1 MTETIADLYE
11 YYHQER
17 GQARGGCLTAWRI
30 PTAPE
35 ISPCRV
41 RPGVLILPGG
51 AYRYTSPREAAPV
64 ALRFAARGFVPF
76 VLNYSCAPSA
86 FPTALREAAMAMKYI
101 RQNAR
106 DYEVGT
112 DMVAAVGFSAGGHLC
127 GCLGTLYDCPEL
139 KDIGPGELLR
149 PDALGL
155 CYPVTLGFGKTHEES
170 LQNIS
175 GGSPELRE
183 RLSLDACVRPDM
195 PPVFLWHTRDDGS
208 VPCRGSLLLAAAMEA
223 QGVDFACHIYRQGS
237 HGLST
242 ADQEVFPV
250 GSVPDMSRE
259 IPGWVEHMIA
269 FFREVGLTQQD
280 GEARA

>member
-1 MTETIADLYE
+1 MTETIVDLYE

-112 DMVAAVGFSAGGHLC
+112 DMVAAVGFSAGGIC
-127 GCLGTLYDCPEL
+127 
-139 KDIGPGELLR
+139 
-149 PDALGL
+149 
-155 CYPVTLGFGKTHEES
+155 
-170 LQNIS
+170 
-175 GGSPELRE
+175 
-183 RLSLDACVRPDM
+183 
-195 PPVFLWHTRDDGS
+195 
-208 VPCRGSLLLAAAMEA
+208 AAAW
-223 QGVDFACHIYRQGS
+223 GRCT
-237 HGLST
+237 T
-242 ADQEVFPV
+242 AR
-250 GSVPDMSRE
+250 S
-259 IPGWVEHMIA
+259 
-269 FFREVGLTQQD
+269 
-280 GEARA
+280 